1 MRNYTFIIALFITNC
16 VFSQESLIQF
26 SGSILSAGRDSLQP
40 IPFVL
45 VKNKSRNSGAYSN
58 NDGYYTLVA
67 ARGDTIEYSSI
78 GFRKSR
84 YIVPNDIK
92 ENKFYATQ
100 IMIRDTNMLPEAII
114 VPWKNVDD
122 LKKAFVELK
131 LDEDDIVRAYQNL
144 QFERWKELQ
153 KSTSYDGQALQSIT
167 FNERTKSNLQNSG
180 VLPTQNIFNP
190 LAWSEFIKS
199 LQRNKKK
206 KSSGGY

>member
-1 MRNYTFIIALFITNC
+1 
-16 VFSQESLIQF
+16 
-26 SGSILSAGRDSLQP
+26 
-40 IPFVL
+40 
-45 VKNKSRNSGAYSN
+45 
-58 NDGYYTLVA
+58 
-67 ARGDTIEYSSI
+67 
-78 GFRKSR
+78 
-84 YIVPNDIK
+84 
-92 ENKFYATQ
+92 
-100 IMIRDTNMLPEAII
+100 MLPEAII

-153 KSTSYDGQALQSIT
+153 KSTSYDGQALQAISLSDK
-167 FNERTKSNLQNSG
+167 NRNNLQNSG

-206 KSSGGY
+206 KNSGY

>member
-1 MRNYTFIIALFITNC
+1 MKPLFLLIGLIITQSL
-16 VFSQESLIQF
+16 FSQESLIQF

-58 NDGYYTLVA
+58 VDGYYTLVV

-78 GFRKSR
+78 GFRKSK

-100 IMIRDTNMLPEAII
+100 IMLRDTNMLPEAII

-153 KSTSYDGQALQSIT
+153 KSTSYDGQALQAIT
-167 FNERTKSNLQNSG
+167 LNDRNRNNIQSSG

-206 KSSGGY
+206 KNSGY

>member
-1 MRNYTFIIALFITNC
+1 MKLFFLIIGLILAQSL
-16 VFSQESLIQF
+16 FSQESLIQF

-58 NDGYYTLVA
+58 EEGYYTLVV

-78 GFRKSR
+78 GFKKSK
-84 YIVPNDIK
+84 YIVPQDIK
-92 ENKFYATQ
+92 ENKFYETQ
-100 IMIRDTNMLPEAII
+100 IMLRDTNMLPEAII

-122 LKKAFVELK
+122 LKKAFIELK
-131 LDEDDIVRAYQNL
+131 LEEDDIVRAYQNL

-153 KSTSYDGQALQSIT
+153 KSTSYDGQALQAMT
-167 FNERTKSNLQNSG
+167 FNERTRTNLQSSG
-180 VLPTQNIFNP
+180 VLPFQNIFNP

-206 KSSGGY
+206 RDSGY

>member
-1 MRNYTFIIALFITNC
+1 MKLFFLIIGLIVTQSL
-16 VFSQESLIQF
+16 FSQESLIQF

-58 NDGYYTLVA
+58 EEGYYTLVV

-78 GFRKSR
+78 GFKKSK
-84 YIVPNDIK
+84 YIVPQDIK

-100 IMIRDTNMLPEAII
+100 IMLRDTNILPEAII

-122 LKKAFVELK
+122 LKKAFIELK
-131 LDEDDIVRAYQNL
+131 LEEDDIVRAYQNL

-153 KSTSYDGQALQSIT
+153 KSTSYDGQALQAMT
-167 FNERTKSNLQNSG
+167 FNERTRTNLQSSG
-180 VLPTQNIFNP
+180 VLPFQNIFNP

-206 KSSGGY
+206 RDSGY